1 LNFAA
6 LQFSQNIDN
15 IALELAASGFL
26 TEQLE
31 TVALTVKDT
40 KLPKK
45 NNKFYN
51 ALDTFLF
58 LSTVAVMLIAWMV
71 IIFINDDSSE

>member
-1 LNFAA
+1 VSFPFGKSPTQTRGCPRDQ
-6 LQFSQNIDN
+6 LQ
-15 IALELAASGFL
+15 
-26 TEQLE
+26 

-45 NNKFYN
+45 NNKFYKV
-51 ALDTFLF
+51 LDTFLF
-58 LSTVAVMLIAWMV
+58 LSTIIVMLIAWMV